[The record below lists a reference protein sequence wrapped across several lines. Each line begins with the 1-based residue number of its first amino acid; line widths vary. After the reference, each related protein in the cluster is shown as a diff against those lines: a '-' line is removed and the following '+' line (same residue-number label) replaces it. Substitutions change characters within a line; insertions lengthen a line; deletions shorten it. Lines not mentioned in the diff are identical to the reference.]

1 MVYSLSYSFPSFEP
15 VVPCLIVTVAS
26 WLTYRFLRRQVRWS
40 GIPISLRIFPFV
52 GIHTVKGISLV
63 NEAELNVFLELLCFL
78 HDSVN
83 IDNLI
88 SCSPASL
95 KPSLNIWN
103 FSDHVLPSWTTA
115 LSWWR
120 GLHNSVKLWAM
131 LCKATQDGQV
141 MVRVLTKHGLLEEE
155 MATHSSILARKIPW
169 TEEPCG
175 L

>member
-1 MVYSLSYSFPSFEP
+1 MVYSLVILLSQFWTSCSMSDCNCCFLTHIQISQEAGQVVWYSHLFKNFSICWNPHED
-15 VVPCLIVTVAS
+15 
-26 WLTYRFLRRQVRWS
+26 
-40 GIPISLRIFPFV
+40 ISV
-52 GIHTVKGISLV
+52 V

-103 FSDHVLPSWTTA
+103 FSDHVLPSWITA